1 MELVDLSDD
10 IVQARRDR
18 IREIAWERDHP
29 RPREGGR
36 DMLTIEAS
44 RSRVEPM
51 YDDERDFDNEV
62 AFDTPGRSTRV
73 YY

>member
-1 MELVDLSDD
+1 MDLSDD

-18 IREIAWERDHP
+18 IREIAWERENP
-29 RPREGGR
+29 RPRERER

-44 RSRVEPM
+44 RSRAEPM
-51 YDDERDFDNEV
+51 YDDERIIGGEV
-62 AFDTPGRSTRV
+62 AFDTPRRSTRV